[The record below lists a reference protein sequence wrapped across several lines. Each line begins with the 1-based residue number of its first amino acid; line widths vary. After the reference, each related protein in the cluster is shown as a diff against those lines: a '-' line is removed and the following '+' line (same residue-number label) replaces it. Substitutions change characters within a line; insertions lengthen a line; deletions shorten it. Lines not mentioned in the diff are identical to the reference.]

1 MIMLYISNSLSI
13 PLTEI
18 EFIPIRAQGS
28 GGQNVNKVSSAIH
41 LRFDIEHSSLP
52 PLYKQNLFKMKDSR
66 ISQDGIV
73 IIKAQNYRSQVKN
86 REEALSRL
94 QKLIQAAGV
103 IRKSRK
109 PTKPSKKA
117 HKKRVDKKVRRGQI
131 KSLRKKVQ

>member
-1 MIMLYISNSLSI
+1 MLYISNSLSI